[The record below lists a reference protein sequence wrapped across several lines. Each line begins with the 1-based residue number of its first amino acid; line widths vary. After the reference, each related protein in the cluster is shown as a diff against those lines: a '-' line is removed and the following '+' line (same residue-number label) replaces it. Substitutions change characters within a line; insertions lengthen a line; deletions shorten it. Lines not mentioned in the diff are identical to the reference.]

1 MYFFVNVEYSLQ
13 TDQQHTHTHALMHA
27 EGGGDDDGWQVRG
40 VAGARTRPRG
50 LALGVSSSG
59 SSHHSALDTDQS
71 HKSILARA

>member
-1 MYFFVNVEYSLQ
+1 MEYSLQ
-13 TDQQHTHTHALMHA
+13 TNQQHTHSLSCTPRAAATMT
-27 EGGGDDDGWQVRG
+27 
-40 VAGARTRPRG
+40 AGRFGAWLEPHPRG

>member
-1 MYFFVNVEYSLQ
+1 
-13 TDQQHTHTHALMHA
+13 MHA

-40 VAGARTRPRG
+40 VAGATPQGG
-50 LALGVSSSG
+50 LDFGVSSSG